1 MENGHVHK
9 YEQPFHQ
16 TRMSDNDD
24 QLHVEDYGDGIDN
37 DEDHDIY
44 PRDIQELA
52 LGQRFH
58 VSGKS
63 SRI

>member
-1 MENGHVHK
+1 MFISMSDS
-9 YEQPFHQ
+9 FHQ

-24 QLHVEDYGDGIDN
+24 QLHVGDGIDN

-52 LGQRFH
+52 PGQRFH

>member
-1 MENGHVHK
+1 
-9 YEQPFHQ
+9 
-16 TRMSDNDD
+16 MSDNDD
-24 QLHVEDYGDGIDN
+24 QLHIDNYGNGIDN

>member
-1 MENGHVHK
+1 
-9 YEQPFHQ
+9 
-16 TRMSDNDD
+16 MSDNDD
-24 QLHVEDYGDGIDN
+24 QLHVEDYVDGIDN